1 MPFSVDI
8 TGSLLTI
15 STVVSELS
23 LIYQK
28 DTSFVIIY

>member
-1 MPFSVDI
+1 MSFYVDI
-8 TGSLLTI
+8 TDSLLTI

-23 LIYQK
+23 LIYHK